1 MSDYYPD
8 KSKEYFVIS
17 IVGEFLQS
25 TRVWVYGLFGG
36 MEEQD
41 ILKLKYD
48 DLDKEEK
55 EELDKYLSLK
65 EVTTIAT
72 SFIRFDKRKK
82 RYIITVGDYEKMV
95 EAINSR
101 LVSNIMMGLVR
112 KGSLECGWDEERND
126 FCFWKVKEGDTDED
140 EKNI

>member
-1 MSDYYPD
+1 MDWKDPN
-8 KSKEYFVIS
+8 KEYFIISVI
-17 IVGEFLQS
+17 GEFLQA

-36 MEEQD
+36 MEEKE

-48 DLDKEEK
+48 DLDNEEK

-65 EVTTIAT
+65 EVTTIAK
-72 SFIRFDKRKK
+72 SFIRFDKKK
-82 RYIITVGDYEKMV
+82 KQFIIGVGDYEQMV

-112 KGSLECGWDEERND
+112 KGNLECGWDEEKND
-126 FCFWKVKEGDTDED
+126 FCFWKVTEVQDED
-140 EKNI
+140 EEDF